1 MNHLSQNRKAIEA
14 FSDLFAPTDVQVVE
28 EKKTCPNCGKMIL
41 ADSLYC
47 PFCEHD
53 QSQPAPL
60 SPEQQPGFQFAVLEV
75 FASLL
80 LLDLGL
86 PALFLLVLQPF
97 GGHEIVA
104 AAAGALW
111 LGFKILLA
119 MRVVEAQSPQGAPSF
134 WKAAGLFLMSFLPI
148 ASWVAVGFA
157 SRKVA
162 LARAARYILP
172 ALAVMLLLL
181 DLGFAANR
189 IPISDGQRLLSSLSA
204 RPLLSSPPLTPE
216 RHFGS
221 AVPTPTPAA
230 TCRSVQDV
238 TLEDVGSTLCVRG
251 VVRVGYGAGG
261 NYYVSFGTGAADF
274 YMVGYGWPDYPGSGV
289 NPGDCLQVTG
299 QIEQLGSAPV
309 IVVEPPDLQERC
321 P

>member
-1 MNHLSQNRKAIEA
+1 MNHPSQNRQAIEA
-14 FSDLFAPTDVQVVE
+14 FSDLFAPTDVQVAE
-28 EKKTCPNCGKMIL
+28 EKKSCPNCGKVIL

-60 SPEQQPGFQFAVLEV
+60 SPEQQPGFHFAALEV
-75 FASLL
+75 FASLV

-86 PALFLLVLQPF
+86 PVLFLLVLQPF
-97 GGHEIVA
+97 GGHEIVV

-111 LGFKILLA
+111 LAFKVLLA
-119 MRVVEAQSPQGAPSF
+119 RRVVEARSPQGAPSF
-134 WKAAGLFLMSFLPI
+134 WKASGLFLMSLLPI
-148 ASWVAVGFA
+148 ASWVAIGLA

-162 LARAARYILP
+162 SARAARYTLP

-189 IPISDGQRLLSSLSA
+189 IPISDGTRLLSALST
-204 RPLLSSPPLTPE
+204 RPLLSSPALTPG
-216 RHFGS
+216 RNSGS
-221 AVPTPTPAA
+221 AALTPTPAA
-230 TCRSVQDV
+230 TCRSVQAI

-251 VVRVGYGAGG
+251 VVRAGIGTGG
-261 NYYVSFGTGAADF
+261 NYYVSFGTGANDF
-274 YMVGYGWPDYPGSGV
+274 YMVGYDWPDWPGSGV

-299 QIEQLGSAPV
+299 QIEQVGSAPV
-309 IVVEPPDLQERC
+309 MVVELPDLKQRC

>member
-14 FSDLFAPTDVQVVE
+14 FSDLFAPADVQVVE
-28 EKKTCPNCGKMIL
+28 EKKTCPNCGKTIL

-60 SPEQQPGFQFAVLEV
+60 SPEQQPGFRFAVLEV

-86 PALFLLVLQPF
+86 TALFFLVLQPF
-97 GGHEIVA
+97 GGHEIIA

-111 LGFKILLA
+111 LAFKVLLA
-119 MRVVEAQSPQGAPSF
+119 RRVVEARSGQGAPSF
-134 WKAAGLFLMSFLPI
+134 GKASGLFLMSLLPI
-148 ASWVAVGFA
+148 ASWVAIGFA
-157 SRKVA
+157 SRQVA

-189 IPISDGQRLLSSLSA
+189 IPISDGPRLLSSLST
-204 RPLLSSPPLTPE
+204 RPLLSSPP
-216 RHFGS
+216 S
-221 AVPTPTPAA
+221 TPARPSGSVA
-230 TCRSVQDV
+230 LAPTLAVNCRSAQAV

-251 VVRVGYGAGG
+251 VVRVGIGTGG
-261 NYYVSFGTGAADF
+261 NYYVSFGTGANDF
-274 YMVGYGWPDYPGSGV
+274 YMVGYDWPDFPGSGV

-299 QIEQLGSAPV
+299 LIEQVGTTPV
-309 IVVEPPDLQERC
+309 MVVEPPDLKQRC